1 MNYIIFKNNVCR
13 RRTEEKFGKKLD
25 NTFDWCTTKE
35 YNF

>member
-1 MNYIIFKNNVCR
+1 MNYIIFKNNVCHV
-13 RRTEEKFGKKLD
+13 RTEEKFEIKLD